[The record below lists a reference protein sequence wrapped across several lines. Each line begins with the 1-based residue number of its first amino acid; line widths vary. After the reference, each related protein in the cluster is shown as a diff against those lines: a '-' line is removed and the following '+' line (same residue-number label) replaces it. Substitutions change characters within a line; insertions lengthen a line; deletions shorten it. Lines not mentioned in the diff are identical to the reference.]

1 MFGDIM
7 IEYNEDWVYEWDKGK
22 HIFKYGTPDYIV
34 VLYYMILGVM
44 AVSFGFIA
52 YNVFKLIELLW

>member
-1 MFGDIM
+1 M